1 MSVTDGSSFQD
12 STIPSTMNIESAS
25 RYTSEGT
32 CESTNNLARS
42 RSSFELV
49 EKFPKMRRMKSM
61 PTHLPYFFVIAKR
74 TIQFRISDVGM
85 ERGAPSTASL
95 RTIG

>member
-1 MSVTDGSSFQD
+1 MPATDGSSFQD

-42 RSSFELV
+42 KSSFKLV
-49 EKFPKMRRMKSM
+49 EKFPKMRSMKSM
-61 PTHLPYFFVIAKR
+61 PTPLPYFFVIAER
-74 TIQFRISDVGM
+74 RFNFGFRMLGWNG
-85 ERGAPSTASL
+85 ERL
-95 RTIG
+95 VRHH